1 MSGNIIYKNL
11 GSEVKEDS
19 FYVYVI
25 DGIYYVFVA
34 ILIKIDFVD
43 DEFLIF
49 IGN

>member
-11 GSEVKEDS
+11 GSEVIEDS

-25 DGIYYVFVA
+25 DGIYYVLVA